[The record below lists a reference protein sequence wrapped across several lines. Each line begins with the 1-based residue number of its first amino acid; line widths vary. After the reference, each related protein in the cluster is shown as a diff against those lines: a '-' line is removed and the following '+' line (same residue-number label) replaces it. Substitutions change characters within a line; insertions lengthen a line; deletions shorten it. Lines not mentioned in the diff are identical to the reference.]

1 MAWRLPDG
9 VANERILTKHTRKS
23 QKQKTQAE
31 KSSHTMR
38 VANADSDWDIHC
50 VYLPRD
56 PAAAWCGVGERHNF
70 EKQVYGPRRT
80 GAPADEPDV
89 ELGFHD
95 ALRVARLVAKG
106 DQMTLEILLSRPV
119 YAIAEEN
126 VASMA
131 SREADGVV
139 EEKLRVDGVK
149 SGRGRGERH
158 REDLRVDGVEVDV

>member
-9 VANERILTKHTRKS
+9 VANERDLTKHTRKS

-50 VYLPRD
+50 FYLPRD
-56 PAAAWCGVGERHNF
+56 PAVGAAASLFTGVAAMACEWGRDALDDEPTTTPPQAAWCGVGERHNF
-70 EKQVYGPRRT
+70 EKQVYGPRRR

-131 SREADGVV
+131 
-139 EEKLRVDGVK
+139 
-149 SGRGRGERH
+149 
-158 REDLRVDGVEVDV
+158 